1 MESILAKNGTA
12 PLAAVAAGVT
22 THLGFFIRNEHHL
35 HGLMYIK
42 IFLLALLTTIIAI
55 VRVNNEAFGTAFTKT
70 GALTAYY
77 LGGLY
82 TSLLVYRIFFHP
94 LKKFPGPFGNKI
106 GNLWF
111 SMQLGNVDAYMKVLN
126 LHKKYGNFV
135 RIGSSDLSIIH
146 PKATNAIY
154 GPRSECTRAAVYN
167 GDPTPSMVSL
177 RDRASHD
184 RRRRVWSPAFS
195 DKALRG
201 YEQRIQVYDSQLI
214 ARVAQSS
221 GKPINVSKL
230 FNYYSF
236 DIMGDLAFG
245 KPFNMLQNEKEHWA
259 IKLLNDGM
267 EPMAF
272 LLPVWLF
279 GMLSQIPSLMKD
291 YYKLVGFC
299 CTQLD
304 ERIKVPF
311 SKPSI
316 TQYWVQWLI
325 LSRRK

>member
-1 MESILAKNGTA
+1 MESILAKTGTA

-35 HGLMYIK
+35 HGLMYMK
-42 IFLLALLTTIIAI
+42 IFLLAFLTAIIAI

-94 LKKFPGPFGNKI
+94 LKRFPGPFGNKI

-111 SMQLGNVDAYMKVLN
+111 SMQLGNADAYMKVLN
-126 LHKKYGNFV
+126 LHKKYGSFV

-154 GPRSECTRAAVYN
+154 GPGSKCTRAAVYN
-167 GDPTPSMVSL
+167 SDPTSSIMSL

-214 ARVAQSS
+214 TRVAQSS
-221 GKPINVSKL
+221 GKPINASKL

-245 KPFNMLQNEKEHWA
+245 KPFDMLQNEKEHWA

-291 YYKLVGFC
+291 YYKLVEFC

-304 ERIKVPF
+304 ERMKVPF
-311 SKPSI
+311 SKPYI
-316 TQYWVQWLI
+316 TQSWVQWLI

>member
-1 MESILAKNGTA
+1 
-12 PLAAVAAGVT
+12 
-22 THLGFFIRNEHHL
+22 
-35 HGLMYIK
+35 
-42 IFLLALLTTIIAI
+42 
-55 VRVNNEAFGTAFTKT
+55 
-70 GALTAYY
+70 
-77 LGGLY
+77 
-82 TSLLVYRIFFHP
+82 
-94 LKKFPGPFGNKI
+94 
-106 GNLWF
+106 
-111 SMQLGNVDAYMKVLN
+111 MQLGNADAYMKVLN

-135 RIGSSDLSIIH
+135 RIGSSDLSTIH
-146 PKATNAIY
+146 PKATYAIY
-154 GPRSECTRAAVYN
+154 RPGSECTRAAVYN

-214 ARVAQSS
+214 TRVAQSS

-259 IKLLNDGM
+259 VKLLNDGM
-267 EPMAF
+267 ETMAF

-279 GMLSQIPSLMKD
+279 GDAIADPKS
-291 YYKLVGFC
+291 Y
-299 CTQLD
+299 
-304 ERIKVPF
+304 ER
-311 SKPSI
+311 
-316 TQYWVQWLI
+316 L
-325 LSRRK
+325 L